1 MEGKQGSIRRSPRAR
16 NRMCEASTTS
26 AVVPAKAGTHNLRVH
41 GARRWL
47 RQSRSNYSC
56 TCLWI
61 PAFAGMTAKCWASA
75 LCNRRTLPLSL
86 THRFT
91 CQTATPFPGKI
102 SPPTRRPY
110 RALSAKRVD
119 RFSPSMNEGDDAPKG
134 AIGSFLAF
142 RSGLAKALAIRASP
156 FGAPSRLF
164 CSRDRASG
172 YWAGLMKVLRS
183 GQAFA
188 CLHPHPSS
196 RFRQSPV
203 VGPDGDPRPPE
214 SVLARHVRGRRIQ
227 TPPRKRPREAPLVSR
242 TTWNIYPDQGLSTRS
257 SEYLHVGLVRQK
269 QMTWNQQRAPCSTSE
284 PKSITSDFMSKFFKR
299 IGRSAVHVSSEM
311 T

>member
-1 MEGKQGSIRRSPRAR
+1 MW
-16 NRMCEASTTS
+16 S
-26 AVVPAKAGTHNLRVH
+26 APCVTRCRG
-41 GARRWL
+41 
-47 RQSRSNYSC
+47 
-56 TCLWI
+56 
-61 PAFAGMTAKCWASA
+61 F
-75 LCNRRTLPLSL
+75 
-86 THRFT
+86 RFT

-110 RALSAKRVD
+110 RALGAKRVD
-119 RFSPSMNEGDDAPKG
+119 RFSPSTMRGMTRRKAQLQHSRVS
-134 AIGSFLAF
+134 I
-142 RSGLAKALAIRASP
+142 RLAKAFTIRASP

-214 SVLARHVRGRRIQ
+214 CVLARHVRRRRIQ
-227 TPPRKRPREAPLVSR
+227 TPLRKRPREAPLVSR
-242 TTWNIYPDQGLSTRS
+242 TKRNI
-257 SEYLHVGLVRQK
+257 V
-269 QMTWNQQRAPCSTSE
+269 
-284 PKSITSDFMSKFFKR
+284 
-299 IGRSAVHVSSEM
+299 
-311 T
+311 